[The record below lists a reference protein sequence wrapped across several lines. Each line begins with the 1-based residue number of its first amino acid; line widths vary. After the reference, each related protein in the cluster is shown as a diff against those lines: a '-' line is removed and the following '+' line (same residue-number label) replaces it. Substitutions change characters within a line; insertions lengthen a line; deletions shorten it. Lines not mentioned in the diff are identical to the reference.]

1 MGFIVKLT
9 GTAGGP
15 SSWLSAPTEM
25 GIRTLT
31 IRGKAGIFGSQED
44 ARVAIER
51 MPSAFVRS
59 GFVFSVELVK

>member
-15 SSWLSAPTEM
+15 SSWLSAPTAI

-31 IRGKAGIFGSQED
+31 IRGKAGIFGTAED
-44 ARVAIER
+44 ARVAIEE
-51 MPSAFVRS
+51 MSSAFVRS
-59 GFVFSVELVK
+59 GFVFSIEPI